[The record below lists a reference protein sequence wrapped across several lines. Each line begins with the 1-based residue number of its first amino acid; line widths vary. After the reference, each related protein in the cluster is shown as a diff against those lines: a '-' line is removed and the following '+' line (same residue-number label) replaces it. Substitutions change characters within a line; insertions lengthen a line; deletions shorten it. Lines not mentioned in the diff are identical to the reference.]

1 MFVPRTLKVKHSFDN
16 TNQASKKLKVSQDDV
31 ENNKTIQQSQHPSLK
46 DTFTPTESECGLQE
60 EKIELEETLAK
71 NAFLTENLHHKQEGF
86 PVEEDPVKSFKK
98 NQRWPEPGEP
108 VCVLCGRYGEYI
120 CDTTDSD
127 VCSLEC
133 KAENLTR
140 AGLLLNIARTPSDSG
155 NQGKSSLVTPLDSDD
170 VLVYQEDP
178 FISSLSEEQIQQ
190 LRHDLGIVVHGEG
203 VNRPI
208 VEFIHCGFPEIL
220 NENLKRA
227 GYEVPTPV
235 QMQMIPVGLAGRDV
249 IASADTGSGKTA
261 GFLLPVLVRALE
273 ETQGKMNHA
282 TAALILTPTRELAI
296 QIEGQAKELARG
308 LCNMRTALLVGGM
321 PLPQQLHR
329 LKQNIKIIIATPGRL
344 LDILK
349 QQVIQMNGIKVVV
362 IDEADTMLKMG
373 FQQQVLDILNQIPE
387 QYQTLLTSATIPAS
401 IEQLAQEILQNP
413 VRVILGE
420 KNRPCSN
427 VRQIILW
434 VEEPSKK
441 KKLFEILNGLLHG
454 EYDVVIS
461 TGVLGRGLDLVNV
474 KLVVNF
480 DMPSSMDEY
489 VHQQSESF
497 KRTESTQK
505 EMNATYVI
513 SATKKSGV
521 TVEKSKIEERLMLQK
536 RKMGSKGAPVC
547 MDVTSENE
555 IKVPEKKLSLQ
566 RRTRMGFTDKTNEG
580 KEEVTND
587 KPNEISNLVQPA
599 KSKLAPATNSGVQIS
614 SVLVQRSGSFQSP
627 SIKGIVNRAAV
638 RVDSNSREP
647 RGMENSEKC
656 KIESV
661 SRVFSTPTKRATV
674 ATPNAKETNEKISK
688 QNSDKGTNLKSRS
701 IERSRTPGQA
711 NRQSAILHSKSR
723 TPSQNDRVPVKTLAK
738 NFGPCLQE
746 TTQSKRTAGWNLLTQ
761 GRDVI
766 TSSQGTPGKG
776 VLVNED
782 LSQQTKTVARDNLK
796 TENSAVTVAVRV
808 RPFNNREKMESAKQ
822 VIFVEGEEI
831 IVHHP
836 DSKQSHSFV
845 YDLSFYS
852 FDKSHPNFAS
862 QSTVYEK
869 LAQPLLNWA
878 FEGYNTCIFAYG
890 QTGSGKSYTMM
901 GFTDEEGVT
910 PRFCE
915 NLFGRMKNSNTK
927 QVTVNLEMSYFEVYN
942 EKIHDLLVVKDE
954 SGQKKQPSWL
964 ELGNKQRATAATGMN
979 DKSSRSHSVF
989 TLVMTQTK
997 TEFVEEEEHD
1007 HSITSRINLVDLAGS
1022 ERCSTA
1028 QTSGERLKE
1037 GVSINKSLLTL
1048 GKVISAL
1055 SEQSQTKKNVFIPY
1069 RESVL
1074 TWLLKE
1080 SLGGNSKTA
1089 MIATISPAASN
1100 VEETLSTLR
1109 YARQARMIINNA
1121 KVNEDTNAKLIREL
1135 KAEVEKLKAAQM
1147 NTKDMEPETVKL
1159 FKQEIE
1165 TLKMQLKQQ
1174 EKEMAEAH
1182 RTWREKLDEAEKRK
1196 REETK
1201 ELQKAGVTFQ
1211 MDNRLPNL
1219 VNLNEDPQLSEML
1232 LYMIKEGQTKVGK
1245 YKPNSFH
1252 DIQLSGVLIADDH
1265 WCIFIP
1271 DQNQWTSM
1279 KLSVMI
1285 QEANAISRK
1294 LGKHT
1299 IFSRHE
1305 ISEKG
1310 CENGKEL
1317 LQVQVQNTKL
1327 GITTF
1332 WSLEKFESSLAV
1344 MRELDQ
1350 GEVGRKGDDIFYD
1363 PADEWEPDISM
1374 TSAASSSS
1382 SLSRR
1387 SKPSAR
1393 SSVPESAL
1401 PKICKDLIGSTIAK
1415 LKKCDQTQESIADR
1429 AIIDVLTINSGVN
1442 NISKC
1447 YEQLDEETQE
1457 NLFAASREAQ
1467 FHLIQITLS
1476 LERLALSIMQW
1487 FSNIKSCLCFTSS
1500 VAEELHEE
1508 LRKVGGYLQLLIQS
1522 TVAVALCEGVKK
1534 GVACLYKDLASNS
1547 MEHTLQLQRN
1557 TEALCLSAKN
1567 IDDCIRTT
1575 YGLLAHSLPTSTM
1588 RDMSSARRNLDSA
1601 VKSLTVIYDQLY
1613 TDKDLSSTGLVQTFK
1628 KQFAASD
1635 SSLLHTSV
1643 LRSTEHPEAQID
1655 HPASTSPLGIQGGQQ
1670 PKPAVTPKIWR
1681 DGGRQLLYDTTSPR
1695 TLDGSPPGLQRCLG
1709 FPQGFMGAGV

>member
-1 MFVPRTLKVKHSFDN
+1 MS
-16 TNQASKKLKVSQDDV
+16 
-31 ENNKTIQQSQHPSLK
+31 I
-46 DTFTPTESECGLQE
+46 
-60 EKIELEETLAK
+60 
-71 NAFLTENLHHKQEGF
+71 NA
-86 PVEEDPVKSFKK
+86 
-98 NQRWPEPGEP
+98 
-108 VCVLCGRYGEYI
+108 
-120 CDTTDSD
+120 
-127 VCSLEC
+127 
-133 KAENLTR
+133 
-140 AGLLLNIARTPSDSG
+140 
-155 NQGKSSLVTPLDSDD
+155 
-170 VLVYQEDP
+170 
-178 FISSLSEEQIQQ
+178 
-190 LRHDLGIVVHGEG
+190 
-203 VNRPI
+203 
-208 VEFIHCGFPEIL
+208 
-220 NENLKRA
+220 
-227 GYEVPTPV
+227 
-235 QMQMIPVGLAGRDV
+235 
-249 IASADTGSGKTA
+249 
-261 GFLLPVLVRALE
+261 
-273 ETQGKMNHA
+273 
-282 TAALILTPTRELAI
+282 TPTRNHTAIFKRVELPKMN
-296 QIEGQAKELARG
+296 QLTDVCKE
-308 LCNMRTALLVGGM
+308 NKDMSVT
-321 PLPQQLHR
+321 
-329 LKQNIKIIIATPGRL
+329 
-344 LDILK
+344 
-349 QQVIQMNGIKVVV
+349 
-362 IDEADTMLKMG
+362 
-373 FQQQVLDILNQIPE
+373 
-387 QYQTLLTSATIPAS
+387 QY
-401 IEQLAQEILQNP
+401 
-413 VRVILGE
+413 
-420 KNRPCSN
+420 
-427 VRQIILW
+427 
-434 VEEPSKK
+434 
-441 KKLFEILNGLLHG
+441 
-454 EYDVVIS
+454 
-461 TGVLGRGLDLVNV
+461 
-474 KLVVNF
+474 
-480 DMPSSMDEY
+480 
-489 VHQQSESF
+489 QQSESF

-954 SGQKKQPSWL
+954 SGQKKQPLRVREHPVFGPYVADLSTNVVTSYADIQSWL

-1265 WCIFIP
+1265 CVISNIGGTVRIIP
-1271 DQNQWTSM
+1271 VKDAKTYVNGTLINESTVLHHGDRVILGGDHYFRFNHPVEVQSGKRVSCKMNLQEGQKDFEFARNELLAAQRAVLEAEIEAARLKAKEEMIHGIQVAKEMAQKELSDQKTLFENRIKALEKELEKESKKQKCQELDNKRVISKIEELEKEKTHLELEVNLNKKRLQMEAMATQQALTDHNIRHAKIIEALETEKKKIAEDLKRTQEKLNQKKINGSAQNDQNQWTSM

-1387 SKPSAR
+1387 
-1393 SSVPESAL
+1393 SVPESAL

-1508 LRKVGGYLQLLIQS
+1508 LRKVGGYLQLLIQGCDS
-1522 TVAVALCEGVKK
+1522 DISSMVKEAHSKINGSLNTTLKLIGHLSAITGTELHVEEWECEAETTFKNNIGTSEQEKSDNLETCNLKTLAFIAIKLFRFYEAFFQICKIILAALK
-1534 GVACLYKDLASNS
+1534 G

-1655 HPASTSPLGIQGGQQ
+1655 HPASTSPLGIQW
-1670 PKPAVTPKIWR
+1670 V
-1681 DGGRQLLYDTTSPR
+1681 
-1695 TLDGSPPGLQRCLG
+1695 
-1709 FPQGFMGAGV
+1709 

>member
-1 MFVPRTLKVKHSFDN
+1 MS
-16 TNQASKKLKVSQDDV
+16 
-31 ENNKTIQQSQHPSLK
+31 I
-46 DTFTPTESECGLQE
+46 
-60 EKIELEETLAK
+60 
-71 NAFLTENLHHKQEGF
+71 NA
-86 PVEEDPVKSFKK
+86 
-98 NQRWPEPGEP
+98 
-108 VCVLCGRYGEYI
+108 
-120 CDTTDSD
+120 
-127 VCSLEC
+127 
-133 KAENLTR
+133 
-140 AGLLLNIARTPSDSG
+140 
-155 NQGKSSLVTPLDSDD
+155 
-170 VLVYQEDP
+170 
-178 FISSLSEEQIQQ
+178 
-190 LRHDLGIVVHGEG
+190 
-203 VNRPI
+203 
-208 VEFIHCGFPEIL
+208 
-220 NENLKRA
+220 
-227 GYEVPTPV
+227 
-235 QMQMIPVGLAGRDV
+235 
-249 IASADTGSGKTA
+249 
-261 GFLLPVLVRALE
+261 
-273 ETQGKMNHA
+273 
-282 TAALILTPTRELAI
+282 TPTRNHTAIFKRVELPKMN
-296 QIEGQAKELARG
+296 QLTDVCKE
-308 LCNMRTALLVGGM
+308 NKDMSVT
-321 PLPQQLHR
+321 
-329 LKQNIKIIIATPGRL
+329 
-344 LDILK
+344 
-349 QQVIQMNGIKVVV
+349 
-362 IDEADTMLKMG
+362 
-373 FQQQVLDILNQIPE
+373 
-387 QYQTLLTSATIPAS
+387 QY
-401 IEQLAQEILQNP
+401 
-413 VRVILGE
+413 
-420 KNRPCSN
+420 
-427 VRQIILW
+427 
-434 VEEPSKK
+434 
-441 KKLFEILNGLLHG
+441 
-454 EYDVVIS
+454 
-461 TGVLGRGLDLVNV
+461 
-474 KLVVNF
+474 
-480 DMPSSMDEY
+480 
-489 VHQQSESF
+489 QQSESF

-954 SGQKKQPSWL
+954 SGQKKQPLRVREHPVFGPYVADLSTNVVTSYADIQSWL

-1265 WCIFIP
+1265 CVISNIGGTVRIIP
-1271 DQNQWTSM
+1271 VKDAKTYVNGTLINESTVLHHGDRVILGGDHYFRFNHPVEVQSGKRVSCKMNLQEGQKDFEFARNELLAAQRAVLEAEIEAARLKAKEEMIHGIQVAKEMAQKELSDQKTLFENRIKALEKELEKESKKQKCQELDNKRVISKIEELEKEKTHLELEVNLNKKRLQMEAMATQQALTDHNIRHAKIIEALETEKKKIAEDLKRTQEKLNQKKINGSAQNDQNQWTSM

-1387 SKPSAR
+1387 RSRSLLKSRRISGHLYEIRVHPIQSLYNSQYSGLMSKPSAR

-1508 LRKVGGYLQLLIQS
+1508 LRKVGGYLQLLIQGCDSDISSMVKEAHSKINGSLNTTLKLIGHLSAITGTELHVEEWECEAETTFKS

-1547 MEHTLQLQRN
+1547 KKIENDVQQMHPGTEIFQAIKKNSLILIASVSSYINHLQQNNIGTSEQEKSDNLETCNLKTLAFIAIKLFRFYEAFFQICKIILAALKGMEHTLQLQRN

-1655 HPASTSPLGIQGGQQ
+1655 HPASTSPLGIQW
-1670 PKPAVTPKIWR
+1670 V
-1681 DGGRQLLYDTTSPR
+1681 
-1695 TLDGSPPGLQRCLG
+1695 
-1709 FPQGFMGAGV
+1709 